1 MNETIN
7 TLQADLNQAEESLA
21 SITEAIDAKTKEL
34 ATEQAEVQRLDSLI
48 LLKGDKQAMV
58 DLVAVR
64 ATINGI
70 NEHIQELTRAQSAAS
85 ARRDEA
91 EAELLQARIEH
102 GEVEGHLTPEELAK
116 TATELQVKLDKITH
130 AAFKKLEAHNNACT
144 VLTNLS
150 KRAKKLRGEEVR
162 WDHEVGGRVSLSTIS
177 DNTIANSLG
186 RYEAPRLAKAHEA
199 KLKAIREAADIQREA
214 ADIQREAVEMSGFML
229 ERSVRAS

>member
-1 MNETIN
+1 MNENIN
-7 TLQADLNQAEESLA
+7 TLQTALDQAEESLA
-21 SITEAIDAKTKEL
+21 SIRSAITAKQEEL
-34 ATEQAEVQRLDSLI
+34 ASEQTEGQRLESLV
-48 LLKGDKQAMV
+48 LLKGDSQAML
-58 DLVAVR
+58 DMLSAKTRIKGLTEHLEQIDR
-64 ATINGI
+64 AS
-70 NEHIQELTRAQSAAS
+70 AAAS

-116 TATELQVKLDKITH
+116 TATELQVKVDKIIH

-150 KRAKKLRGEEVR
+150 KRAKKLRGEAVR

-177 DNTIANSLG
+177 DNTIANSLS
-186 RYEAPRLAKAHEA
+186 RYEAPRIAELEAA

-214 ADIQREAVEMSGFML
+214 VASSALMN
-229 ERSVRAS
+229 ERTVNASNL

>member
-1 MNETIN
+1 MNDTIN
-7 TLQADLNQAEESLA
+7 ELQADLKQAEGALTSINEV
-21 SITEAIDAKTKEL
+21 ITEKRQAL
-34 ATEQAEVQRLDSLI
+34 AEAEASREQLDGLI
-48 LLKGDKQAMV
+48 LHRGDTQAMTDIV
-58 DLVAVR
+58 DAR
-64 ATINGI
+64 ATIEGLDS
-70 NEHIQELTRAQSAAS
+70 HLTDLTRASAAAS

-116 TATELQVKLDKITH
+116 TATELQVKVDKITH

-150 KRAKKLRGEEVR
+150 KRAKKLRGEDVR

-186 RYEAPRLAKAHEA
+186 RYEAPRIAKLEA
-199 KLKAIREAADIQREA
+199 TKLKAIREAADAQR
-214 ADIQREAVEMSGFML
+214 DAVASSALMN
-229 ERSVRAS
+229 ERTVNASNL

>member
-1 MNETIN
+1 MNESIN
-7 TLQADLNQAEESLA
+7 QLQADLDQAEGSLTA
-21 SITEAIDAKTKEL
+21 ITVAIDTKKKEL
-34 ATEQAEVQRLDSLI
+34 ATEHAEAERLDSLI
-48 LLKGDKQAMV
+48 LLKGDTQAMLDIV
-58 DLVAVR
+58 GVR

-70 NEHIQELTRAQSAAS
+70 QTHLADLTRAQSAAS

-116 TATELQVKLDKITH
+116 VSTELQAKLDKITH

-177 DNTIANSLG
+177 DNTIANSLS
-186 RYEAPRLAKAHEA
+186 RYEAPRIAKLEAA
-199 KLKAIREAADIQREA
+199 KLKAIREAADIQRV
-214 ADIQREAVEMSGFML
+214 AVASSALMN
-229 ERSVRAS
+229 ERTVNASNL